1 MSFANGRLAKV
12 WEIIKKDKFTEIK
25 ISTSKKKDDDYIQ
38 DFSSYVRF
46 ISKAHDKAQNLKGD
60 EIIKLLE
67 VECTNKY
74 DSDKRQMY
82 YNFICWDFEVFEGNG
97 SKKSDTKPTSDAKE
111 NHPPLYEPTDDDD
124 LPF

>member
-12 WEIIKKDKFTEIK
+12 WEIRKKDKFTEIK
-25 ISTSKKKDDDYIQ
+25 ISTSKKKDDGYVQ

-46 ISKAHDKAQNLKGD
+46 IGKAHDKAQDLKGD
-60 EIIKLLE
+60 EMIKMLE

-74 DSDKRQMY
+74 DGDKKQMY
-82 YNFICWDFEVFEGNG
+82 YNFICWDFEVFESNG
-97 SKKSDTKPTSDAKE
+97 SKKDDAKPASDKE
-111 NHPPLYEPTDDDD
+111 NHPPLYDNTDDDD

>member
-12 WEIIKKDKFTEIK
+12 WEIRKKDKFTEIK
-25 ISTSKKKDDDYIQ
+25 ISTSKKKDDEYVQ

-46 ISKAHDKAQNLKGD
+46 IGKAHEKAQDLNGD
-60 EIIKLLE
+60 EIIKMLE

-74 DSDKRQMY
+74 DSDKKQMY
-82 YNFICWDFEVFEGNG
+82 YNFICWDFEVFEGG
-97 SKKSDTKPTSDAKE
+97 KKDDAKPTTNTE
-111 NHPPLYEPTDDDD
+111 NHPPLYDNTDDDD